1 MKNQSMD
8 MNISNEAQITARPL
22 WSTPTI
28 TVRLNNADP
37 LVRSLERIILKEE
50 AAQRGGSKSTP
61 VAGLEAGLSTHWLKY
76 NVLNWNY
83 PEIAEF
89 RAHVLRGVRE
99 FIKLVGD
106 PDDPQLAI
114 SGISCWANILRAGE
128 SLHVHHHD
136 PAFVSAHFQVKTGY
150 GPDDAIPYDAGHTIY
165 YRPGFIDRSHG
176 GQASAAPSPWDD
188 DWQIT
193 TKPVEGKLFLFPS
206 YVRHEV
212 RPYIGSS
219 YRISIAMDVFVKKQ
233 QLPIAFSGTRWHVP
247 KAAELQRARLASEQD
262 DPVVVG

>member
-1 MKNQSMD
+1 MEKLTETTGL
-8 MNISNEAQITARPL
+8 EAEVLTKQL
-22 WSTPTI
+22 WTTPTV
-28 TVRLNNADP
+28 TLRLVNSQK
-37 LVRSLERIILKEE
+37 LVRGLEEIILKEE
-50 AAQRGGSKSTP
+50 AIIRAKRKSTR
-61 VAGLEAGLSTHWLKY
+61 VAGLETGLSTHWLEF
-76 NVLNWNY
+76 NVLNWAY

-89 RAHVLRGVRE
+89 RRHVLRGIRE

-106 PDDPQLAI
+106 PDDPKFAI
-114 SGISCWANILRAGE
+114 AGISCWANVLRSGE

-150 GPDDAIPYDAGHTIY
+150 EEGQEIPYDAGHTIY
-165 YRPGFIDRSHG
+165 YRPGFVDRSHG

-193 TKPVEGKLFLFPS
+193 TKPIEGKLFLFPS

-219 YRISIAMDVFVKKQ
+219 YRISVAMDVFVKMQ
-233 QLPIAFSGTRWHVP
+233 NLPIYFGGSRWYVP
-247 KAAELQRARLASEQD
+247 K
-262 DPVVVG
+262 P